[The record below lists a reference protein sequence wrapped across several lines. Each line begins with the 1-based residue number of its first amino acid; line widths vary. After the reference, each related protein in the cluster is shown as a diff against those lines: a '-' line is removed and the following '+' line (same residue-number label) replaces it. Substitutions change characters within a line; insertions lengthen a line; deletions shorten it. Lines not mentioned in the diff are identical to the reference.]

1 MRPPSP
7 ETLALPGCPR
17 DRGVNRCRE
26 TIDGEGTLRKRRLA
40 SGVDATA
47 ICHQAVASIVSGCGS
62 FPSRREQGAC
72 PASPDVDRQA
82 AKRLQCVRTF
92 IDVPP
97 LPMKGEART
106 LRRAAGAG
114 KRRNTQRDKLPRAEA
129 VPG

>member
-47 ICHQAVASIVSGCGS
+47 ICHQTVASIVSGCGS
-62 FPSRREQGAC
+62 FPSRRGQGAC
-72 PASPDVDRQA
+72 PASPDDEDR
-82 AKRLQCVRTF
+82 KSGEEGKSVSVRVNRGGGHT
-92 IDVPP
+92 I
-97 LPMKGEART
+97 K
-106 LRRAAGAG
+106 
-114 KRRNTQRDKLPRAEA
+114 K
-129 VPG
+129 